1 MNQLPT
7 GPTVAM
13 SPSPVLDIKRY
24 SRLVLRWS
32 WLIILCAVVAGAAAY
47 FVSINTTPVYQA
59 TSRLMINE
67 ARTGGPANYSDIL
80 ASERSAR
87 TYAELLQ
94 RGTTLRTALVQLGLD
109 PDAAQIADQITAI
122 TVTPVRDTQLV
133 NLTVEGTNPQL
144 VAAVA
149 NALPQV
155 FTTELRTV
163 QTSRFND
170 SRASLES
177 QLETL
182 SREVEQTEIRLAELD
197 GRSRTAQEEIE
208 YGRLINALTQYQSS
222 YANVLQSYETLRLAE
237 IQSIDNIVVMEQA
250 TVPRVPV
257 RPRVLV
263 NTLLAVVVGS
273 MLAFGTIFLIEYLDD
288 RVRTPDDLR
297 RIADIP
303 TLGAIAKIPPRIE
316 SRAGM
321 DGLVAVTEPRSPIV
335 EAYRRLRTNLQFY
348 NLDAGVQ
355 AIVVTSANMG
365 EGKSTTAANLA
376 VVLAQSGQTVIL
388 VDADLRKPTVHHRF
402 DLPRK
407 PGLSETLLA
416 PTPVDLTRAIRDVPN
431 LRVLTCGERV
441 PNPSEVLSSKRMV
454 NLIEELK
461 TQANIVIFD
470 SPPLLAV
477 TDAEI
482 VGRYTDGL
490 LLVVDTEKTS
500 GTAVHRALESVAQVN
515 VPIMGALL
523 NRISNSARGYYY
535 YYSSSEYYY
544 HSDDDDGT
552 SDDNASDG
560 GANDGKRA
568 GPRRG
573 PAHGGS
579 ATGDATLTPGLS
591 YAVGKSSPGDQPLGD

>member
-1 MNQLPT
+1 MSQLSPA
-7 GPTVAM
+7 PTVSM
-13 SPSPVLDIKRY
+13 SPAPILDIKRY
-24 SRLVLRWS
+24 ARLILRWS
-32 WLIILCAVVAGAAAY
+32 WLILLCALIAGAAAY

-94 RGTTLRTALVQLGLD
+94 RSTTLRTALVQLGLD
-109 PDAAQIADQITAI
+109 PDAAQVATQITNI
-122 TVTPVRDTQLV
+122 SVTPVRDTQLV

-155 FTTELRTV
+155 FTTELRAV
-163 QTSRFND
+163 QSSRFND

-177 QLETL
+177 QLDTL
-182 SREVEQTEIRLAELD
+182 SREIERTELRLTELD
-197 GRSRTAQEEIE
+197 ARTRTAQEEVE
-208 YGRLINALTQYQSS
+208 YGRLTNALTQYQSS

-250 TVPRVPV
+250 AVPRTPV

-273 MLAFGTIFLIEYLDD
+273 MLALGTIFLIEYLDD

-303 TLGAIAKIPPRIE
+303 SLGAIAKIPPKVEARP
-316 SRAGM
+316 GL
-321 DGLVAVTEPRSPIV
+321 DGVVALAEPRSPVV

-355 AIVVTSANMG
+355 SIVVTSANMG
-365 EGKSTTAANLA
+365 EGKTTTAANLA
-376 VVLAQSGQTVIL
+376 VVLAQSGETVIL
-388 VDADLRKPTVHHRF
+388 VDADLRKPTLHHRF
-402 DLPRK
+402 DVPRK

-416 PTPVDLTRAIRDVPN
+416 PAPVNLTRQVRDVPN

-441 PNPSEVLSSKRMV
+441 PNPSEVLSSKRMQQLV
-454 NLIEELK
+454 DDLK
-461 TQANIVIFD
+461 TQANIIIFD

-490 LLVVDTEKTS
+490 LLVVDTQKTT
-500 GTAVHRALESVAQVN
+500 GAAVHRALESVAQVN
-515 VPIMGALL
+515 VPVMGAML
-523 NRISNSARGYYY
+523 NRISNTARGYYY
-535 YYSSSEYYY
+535 YYSNNYYY
-544 HSDDDDGT
+544 RADDDG
-552 SDDNASDG
+552 DDGDGTAGAQGASRPT
-560 GANDGKRA
+560 K
-568 GPRRG
+568 
-573 PAHGGS
+573 
-579 ATGDATLTPGLS
+579 GDETLTPRLS
-591 YAVGKSSPGDQPLGD
+591 YSVGHTPTGDQSVGD